1 MRALLTVLLLL
12 GPAATASAQCED
24 EVLSAVAAELVLAG
38 GEPTGDELLAAARR
52 AGESAPTVHGLAIR
66 DADTTRMRTWLRA
79 LSARLHAPVACGAAQ
94 TADRILAIAAP
105 RGGRL
110 DPDETFGR
118 RFRVALAE
126 GYAEPIVYV
135 EDASGSTERL
145 LPSSDGLVDV
155 PEDLRE
161 PVRVQ
166 LVAQGPDG
174 PRPVAERTIGQRE
187 DRSIPS
193 TDEDEPLDARIAEL
207 RERAAMP
214 ALRPHRLLATLA
226 RQHAETV
233 CRVRRAAHELQP
245 GRDPRARVRSGGIE
259 ARHVG
264 EVVARAADRDAAL
277 DALSRSPS
285 HRSALLDRRMTDAGA
300 GVATDTNG
308 RTCVVVL
315 LAAWPRLVAGPP
327 RAESPRP

>member
-1 MRALLTVLLLL
+1 MRALPLTILVLLA
-12 GPAATASAQCED
+12 PTAAAAQCDD
-24 EVLSAVAAELVLAG
+24 EVLSEVAAELVLAG
-38 GEPTGDELLAAARR
+38 GEPTGDEMLAAARR
-52 AGESAPTVHGLAIR
+52 AGEAAPTVHGLAIR
-66 DADTTRMRTWLRA
+66 DADTTRMRTWLRELA
-79 LSARLHAPVACGAAQ
+79 ARLHAPIACGAAQ

-110 DPDETFGR
+110 DRDAAFGR

-126 GYAEPIVYV
+126 GYADPIVYV
-135 EDASGSTERL
+135 EDASGSIERL
-145 LPSSDGLVDV
+145 LPSADGMIDV
-155 PEDLRE
+155 PDDLRE

-166 LVAQGPDG
+166 LVAEGPDG
-174 PRPVAERTIGQRE
+174 PRPVAERTIGERE

-193 TDEDEPLDARIAEL
+193 TDDDEPLDARIAEL

-264 EVVARAADRDAAL
+264 EVVARADDRDAAL
-277 DALSRSPS
+277 AALSRSPS

-300 GVATDTNG
+300 GVATDANG
-308 RTCVVVL
+308 RTCLVVL

-327 RAESPRP
+327 R